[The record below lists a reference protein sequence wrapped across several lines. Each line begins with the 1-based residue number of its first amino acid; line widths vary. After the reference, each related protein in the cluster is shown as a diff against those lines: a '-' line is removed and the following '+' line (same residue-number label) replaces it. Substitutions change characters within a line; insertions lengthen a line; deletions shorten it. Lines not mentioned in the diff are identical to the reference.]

1 MPACAARSY
10 WFQPLLFRSCC
21 SFLPNRTQMSSF
33 AIPKECLYPL
43 GYVVAYRIPGMEPNE
58 LKEVHETKADVYAT
72 WAVINR
78 SFEQIISGLA
88 KLQKMG
94 VLNDDYVTDQ
104 DTLTNDLWAKINT
117 QIMADVGRREEDD
130 RTHYGNMRATMER
143 RIRGRQ

>member
-1 MPACAARSY
+1 
-10 WFQPLLFRSCC
+10 
-21 SFLPNRTQMSSF
+21 
-33 AIPKECLYPL
+33 
-43 GYVVAYRIPGMEPNE
+43 MEPNE

-130 RTHYGNMRATMER
+130 RAHYGKMRATMER